1 MLLAVDV
8 GNTSISAGVFANDI
22 LISKIRI
29 KTKIKQDVE
38 YYFKRLNNFL
48 IESNLKKDEI
58 TGFIISSVVPDVTK
72 LFVRLSKE
80 HFNIV
85 PLVVDYKTKTG
96 LKITYAAPSQVGSDR
111 IVNAVAAYNLYGAP
125 AIVVDCGTAITFDL
139 VSKEREYLGG
149 IICPGIGMS
158 INALYRD
165 TALLP
170 KVELLKPTSIIG
182 KNTTQSIQIGIVYG
196 FSSMIDGIVKRLKKE
211 FPTPPKV
218 IATGGWSSL
227 ISQYSKSIQKT
238 DLDLTLQGLRLI
250 FDIYVS
256 LC

>member
-1 MLLAVDV
+1 MLFAVDI
-8 GNTSISAGVFANDI
+8 GNTSISAGIFAND
-22 LISKIRI
+22 LLVSKICMET
-29 KTKIKQDVE
+29 TKKQDIE
-38 YYFKRLNNFL
+38 HYLKELNSFI

-72 LFVRLSKE
+72 LFTKLSKE
-80 HFNIV
+80 LFNIV

-111 IVNAVAAYNLYGAP
+111 IVNTVAAYNLYGAP
-125 AIVVDCGTAITFDL
+125 AIVVDCGTATTFDM
-139 VSKEREYLGG
+139 VSKKREYLGG
-149 IICPGIGMS
+149 VICPGIGMS

-170 KVELLKPTSIIG
+170 KVELSKPKSIIG

-196 FSSMIDGIVKRLKKE
+196 FSSMIDGIVERLKKE
-211 FPTPPKV
+211 FSTPPKV

-238 DLDLTLQGLRLI
+238 DPDLTLQGLRLI
-250 FDIYVS
+250 FNMGI
-256 LC
+256 

>member
-1 MLLAVDV
+1 MLIAVDV
-8 GNTSISAGVFANDI
+8 GNTSISIGIFAND
-22 LISKIRI
+22 LLVSKISI

-38 YYFKRLNNFL
+38 YYFKKLNNFL
-48 IESNLKKDEI
+48 TESNLKKNEI

-72 LFVRLSKE
+72 LLARLSKE
-80 HFNIV
+80 RFNIV

-125 AIVVDCGTAITFDL
+125 AIVVDCGTATTFDM
-139 VSKEREYLGG
+139 VSEEREYLGG

-158 INALYRD
+158 LNALYRD

-170 KVELLKPTSIIG
+170 RVELLQKPTSIIG
-182 KNTTQSIQIGIVYG
+182 KDTTESMQIGIVYG
-196 FSSMIDGIVKRLKKE
+196 FSSMIDGIVERLKKE
-211 FPTPPKV
+211 FSTPPKV
-218 IATGGWSSL
+218 IGTGGWSSL

-238 DLDLTLQGLRLI
+238 DPDLTLQGLRLI
-250 FDIYVS
+250 FNMGI
-256 LC
+256 

>member
-1 MLLAVDV
+1 MLFAVDV
-8 GNTSISAGVFANDI
+8 GNTSISAGVFAND
-22 LISKIRI
+22 LLVSKICI
-29 KTKIKQDVE
+29 ETKKKHDIE
-38 YYFKRLNNFL
+38 YYFKKLNNFL

-58 TGFIISSVVPDVTK
+58 TGFIISSVVPDMTK
-72 LFVRLSKE
+72 LFIRLSKE
-80 HFNIV
+80 YFNIV

-149 IICPGIGMS
+149 VICPGIGMS
-158 INALYRD
+158 LNALYRD

-170 KVELLKPTSIIG
+170 KVAAISKPTSIIG

-196 FSSMIDGIVKRLKKE
+196 FSSMIDGIVERLKRE
-211 FPTPPKV
+211 FSTVPKV
-218 IATGGWSSL
+218 IGTGGWSSL

-238 DLDLTLQGLRLI
+238 DPDLTLQGLRLI
-250 FDIYVS
+250 FDMKK
-256 LC
+256 